1 MSFYVDDNFDFVLK
15 KLYILLKMEVVG
27 GFHTLPKDIVENSVN
42 LNGGRERFLYLSLRL
57 KYG

>member
-1 MSFYVDDNFDFVLK
+1 
-15 KLYILLKMEVVG
+15 MEVVG

-42 LNGGRERFLYLSLRL
+42 VNGGRERFLYLSPRL